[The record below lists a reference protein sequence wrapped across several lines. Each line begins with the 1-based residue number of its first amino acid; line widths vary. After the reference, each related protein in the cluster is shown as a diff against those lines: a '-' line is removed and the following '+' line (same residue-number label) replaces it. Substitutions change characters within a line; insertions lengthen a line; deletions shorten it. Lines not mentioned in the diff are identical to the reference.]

1 MGGLRDI
8 LAGHQVISFLVLTF
22 VFSWY
27 FWSAAAW
34 VPGSRDLYLVL
45 GGLGP
50 SLVGLVLIF
59 LLDGEGGVRR
69 VLSKM
74 LPGDVH
80 PFWFLFSPFGA
91 LAIALPGIL
100 FSVYL
105 GGEGY
110 VLGDLSTVYQVVVS
124 FVAVFAFSVVGE
136 EIGWRGF
143 ILPRLQ
149 RDAVAAVSG
158 IVLGA
163 VWGIWQIPLWYVPG
177 HAYQSIPLP
186 IFLVYVAGVSVLCT
200 WLYNNT
206 CGNLLV
212 VSLFHATS
220 YAALGLL
227 LMLSTRAEVGL
238 LPMLASTGTLWVL
251 VGVIA
256 VIYGSTYL
264 SRDEK
269 YSFLGGFSWEDED

>member
-1 MGGLRDI
+1 M
-8 LAGHQVISFLVLTF
+8 
-22 VFSWY
+22 
-27 FWSAAAW
+27 
-34 VPGSRDLYLVL
+34 
-45 GGLGP
+45 
-50 SLVGLVLIF
+50 IF
-59 LLDGEGGVRR
+59 LLNGEGGVCK

-80 PFWFLFSPFGA
+80 PFWFWFAPFCA
-91 LAIALPGIL
+91 LVIALPGVL
-100 FSVYL
+100 LSVYL

-124 FVAVFAFSVVGE
+124 FVAVFVFSVVGE

-143 ILPRLQ
+143 VLPRLQ

-158 IVLGA
+158 IVLGV
-163 VWGIWQIPLWYVPG
+163 VWGIWQLPLWYVPG
-177 HAYQSIPLP
+177 HAYQSIPMP

-206 CGNLLV
+206 SGNLLV

-220 YAALGLL
+220 YTALGLL
-227 LMLSTRAEVGL
+227 PLLFSGVEMGL
-238 LPMLASTGTLWVL
+238 LPMLASTGTLWVFVGL
-251 VGVIA
+251 VVM
-256 VIYGSTYL
+256 IYGSTYL